1 MTPREVAENYWRIEC
16 TRDVPAILTCYAPDA
31 ELVVPGLGRLV
42 GHDQI
47 WQFYQASVDRFPS
60 LQVDIVGA
68 IELGDVGA
76 FEWRSVFMDHKGAR
90 FRSKGANIIRV
101 SGNRFQSVHVYYD
114 PTELDAP
121 AGDKEEP

>member
-1 MTPREVAENYWRIEC
+1 MTPRQVAENYWRIEC
-16 TRDVPAILTCYAPDA
+16 TRDVAAILTCYAEDA

-42 GHDQI
+42 GYDEI
-47 WQFYQASVDRFPS
+47 RRFYQSSVDRFPS

-68 IELGDVGA
+68 VELGDAGA
-76 FEWRSVFMDHKGAR
+76 FEWQSVFKDHDGAL

-101 SGNRFQSVHVYYD
+101 AGDRFQSVHVYYD

-121 AGDKEEP
+121 AGND

>member
-1 MTPREVAENYWRIEC
+1 MTPRDVAENYWRIEC
-16 TRDVPAILTCYAPDA
+16 TRDVPAILTCYARDA
-31 ELVVPGLGRLV
+31 ELIVPGLGRLV

-47 WQFYQASVDRFPS
+47 RKFYQASVDRFPS

-68 IELGDVGA
+68 VESGDAGA
-76 FEWRSVFMDHKGAR
+76 FEWQARFKDHHGVQ

-101 SGNRFQSVHVYYD
+101 AGSCFQTVHVYYD

-121 AGDKEEP
+121 ATD